1 MTAEGA
7 EEKPIPVAGS
17 ALPNDG
23 HVLRHIRSQFVD
35 GENIDG
41 NGFLRR
47 KNEDDGSSVNWLEWF
62 EPPPENQVSGVRGL
76 ARLKPGAAAKLVS
89 INVGQTIQYVISQH
103 PDNLALSFVHDPLEV
118 EGDYRADPSHSLI
131 KGLPVNDGPEAELVK
146 DLLVDCIQARYPA
159 KVKAT

>member
-1 MTAEGA
+1 MNHSTADSG
-7 EEKPIPVAGS
+7 IPKRQTPQQS
-17 ALPNDG
+17 AK
-23 HVLRHIRSQFVD
+23 VV
-35 GENIDG
+35 
-41 NGFLRR
+41 
-47 KNEDDGSSVNWLEWF
+47 
-62 EPPPENQVSGVRGL
+62 L